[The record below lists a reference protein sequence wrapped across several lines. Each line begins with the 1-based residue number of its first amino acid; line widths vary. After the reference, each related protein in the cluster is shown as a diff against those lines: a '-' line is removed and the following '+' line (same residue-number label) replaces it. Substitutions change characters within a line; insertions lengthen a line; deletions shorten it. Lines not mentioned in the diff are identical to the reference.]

1 MKELH
6 KNIVEYTNSGSAPAK
21 LSSKGEIAVGVS
33 FGYRGAKQMADGYP
47 VEIVFPAEG
56 SGYEL
61 EANGLLKGAKHPESA
76 KRFLDWAISEN
87 AMKAYSRYKIM
98 VTRAGI
104 DSESS
109 IPLPRPE
116 EVKLAPMDFAW
127 SAKNKTALVEKWT
140 SLFQDK
146 TIPK

>member
-1 MKELH
+1 
-6 KNIVEYTNSGSAPAK
+6 
-21 LSSKGEIAVGVS
+21 
-33 FGYRGAKQMADGYP
+33 
-47 VEIVFPAEG
+47 
-56 SGYEL
+56 
-61 EANGLLKGAKHPESA
+61 
-76 KRFLDWAISEN
+76 
-87 AMKAYSRYKIM
+87 M
-98 VTRAGI
+98 VTREGI